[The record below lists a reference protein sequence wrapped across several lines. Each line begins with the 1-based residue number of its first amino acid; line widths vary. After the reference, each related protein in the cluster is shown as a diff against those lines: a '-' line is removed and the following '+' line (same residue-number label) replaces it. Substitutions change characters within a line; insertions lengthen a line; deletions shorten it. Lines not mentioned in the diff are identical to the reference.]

1 MKEASVLL
9 MLIAFQ
15 VVALSATSSG
25 ISIALPGCP
34 DKCGN
39 VSIPYPFGIGNGC
52 AAASL
57 NSYFTVTCNSTFQ
70 PPRPMIGDPS
80 GLSEIIDISLERA
93 EMRVYGPVSY
103 NCFTSNTTVMDNY
116 TSGFNLVGTP
126 FIPSTTRNRFMV
138 IGCNTMGIIGGYL
151 HSNPDLYVA
160 GCYSYCQGINS
171 TSNGAPCTG
180 KGCCETTITPN
191 LTDFAA
197 LLIINQSSVWT
208 FNPCFYAMLAEVGW
222 YSFRQQDLVGHLGF
236 INKRAKR
243 GVPVISDWAIR
254 NGSCPKDGATALMG
268 YACVSSNS
276 YCVGATNG
284 PGYMCNCSE
293 GYEGNPYLP
302 RGCQDIDECKL
313 HKQNS
318 KYTELYP
325 CRNGVCRNIP
335 GGYVCKCG
343 IGKKSDGKNS
353 GCRPVLTQAEQVVI
367 GLSVSSVVVIAL
379 ACLLAMKFQRRKHR
393 KEKDEYFKQN
403 GGLKLYDEMRS
414 RQVDTFHILTEKE
427 VKKATEN
434 YSNDRVLGCGGHGMV
449 YRGTLGDGKEVA
461 IKKSKVI
468 NDDCREEFVNEI
480 IILSQINHRN
490 IVRLLGCCLEVDVPM
505 LVYEFVSNGTL
516 FEFLH
521 SNDHKS
527 IIPLDLRLK
536 IATQSAEALAYIHSS
551 TSRTILHG
559 DVKSLNILLDNEYN
573 AKVADFGASAL
584 KPIDKDDFIMFI
596 QGTLGYLDPESFVSH
611 HLTDRSDVY
620 SFGVVLLELLTRKKA
635 IFIDNL
641 NEQKALSHAFIM
653 TFHQK
658 KLRDILDD
666 DIIEDEVTV
675 VLEKLAELVMHCLN
689 PRGDERPTMKEVAER
704 LQMLRRIQMQQV
716 TTPNPMRTQYPDGES
731 SMSIASDE
739 MKYQST
745 NTAKLVL
752 DVDRAR

>member
-1 MKEASVLL
+1 
-9 MLIAFQ
+9 
-15 VVALSATSSG
+15 
-25 ISIALPGCP
+25 
-34 DKCGN
+34 
-39 VSIPYPFGIGNGC
+39 
-52 AAASL
+52 
-57 NSYFTVTCNSTFQ
+57 
-70 PPRPMIGDPS
+70 
-80 GLSEIIDISLERA
+80 
-93 EMRVYGPVSY
+93 
-103 NCFTSNTTVMDNY
+103 
-116 TSGFNLVGTP
+116 
-126 FIPSTTRNRFMV
+126 
-138 IGCNTMGIIGGYL
+138 
-151 HSNPDLYVA
+151 
-160 GCYSYCQGINS
+160 
-171 TSNGAPCTG
+171 
-180 KGCCETTITPN
+180 
-191 LTDFAA
+191 
-197 LLIINQSSVWT
+197 
-208 FNPCFYAMLAEVGW
+208 MLAEVGW

-335 GGYVCKCG
+335 GGYVCKC
-343 IGKKSDGKNS
+343 
-353 GCRPVLTQAEQVVI
+353 
-367 GLSVSSVVVIAL
+367 LSVSSVVVIAL

-745 NTAKLVL
+745 
-752 DVDRAR
+752 